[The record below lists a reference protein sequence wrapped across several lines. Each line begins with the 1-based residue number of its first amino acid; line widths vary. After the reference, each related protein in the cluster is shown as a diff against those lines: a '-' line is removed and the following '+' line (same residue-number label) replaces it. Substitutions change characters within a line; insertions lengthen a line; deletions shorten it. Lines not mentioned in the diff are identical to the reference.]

1 MMLRRTILHRRK
13 NGQDCSSVMH
23 AAGPTIFRCRK
34 AAHPLFLGIVLL
46 SAATVTDAAAD
57 PIKDIVARVE
67 ARYRATNDLTADFNQ
82 ITSVKGFA
90 TALKSAGRVYLK
102 RAGKLRWD
110 YLEPNL
116 EQIFVDNDQVQF
128 YVPEHKQVLT
138 GQLSKMADS
147 QAPLQLLQG
156 AARLDKHYAVT
167 AVPEPTK
174 RRVPLLS
181 LTPLS
186 GGPDQPHIVVEVDP
200 ESYYLRRVEL
210 HDVNGGVSNIVFSNI
225 RANSGLKDD
234 FFVFSVPE
242 DVEVV
247 PAPKLAG
254 P

>member
-1 MMLRRTILHRRK
+1 MILRNSVILAILLLTI
-13 NGQDCSSVMH
+13 GTS
-23 AAGPTIFRCRK
+23 
-34 AAHPLFLGIVLL
+34 
-46 SAATVTDAAAD
+46 TDAAVD
-57 PIKDIVARVE
+57 PIKEIVTKVE
-67 ARYRATNDLTADFNQ
+67 ARYRATSDLTADFNQ
-82 ITSVKGFA
+82 TTTVKGFA

-102 RAGKLRWD
+102 RAGRLRWD

-116 EQIFVDNDQVQF
+116 EQIFVENDHLQF

-156 AARLDKHYAVT
+156 AARLDKHYAVS
-167 AVPEPTK
+167 AVPGGAK
-174 RRVPLLS
+174 GRLPLLS
-181 LTPLS
+181 LTPLK
-186 GGPDQPHIVVEVDP
+186 GGPDQPRIIVEVDP

-210 HDVNGGVSNIVFSNI
+210 HDVNGGVSNIVFTNI

-234 FFVFSVPE
+234 FFVFSIPA

-247 PAPKLAG
+247 PAPKLVG

>member
-1 MMLRRTILHRRK
+1 MILFRIIGLIGIFLLTTGTITE
-13 NGQDCSSVMH
+13 
-23 AAGPTIFRCRK
+23 AA
-34 AAHPLFLGIVLL
+34 V
-46 SAATVTDAAAD
+46 D
-57 PIKDIVARVE
+57 PIKEIVSKVE

-82 ITSVKGFA
+82 TTTVKGFA

-110 YLEPNL
+110 YLDPNL
-116 EQIFVDNDQVQF
+116 EQIFVENDHVQF

-156 AARLDKHYAVT
+156 ASRLDKHYEVS
-167 AVPEPTK
+167 AVPGGAK
-174 RRVPLLS
+174 GRLPLLS
-181 LTPLS
+181 LTPLR
-186 GGPDQPHIVVEVDP
+186 GGPDQPRIVVEVDP

-234 FFVFSVPE
+234 IFVFSVPA
-242 DVEVV
+242 DVEVM

>member
-1 MMLRRTILHRRK
+1 MI
-13 NGQDCSSVMH
+13 V
-23 AAGPTIFRCRK
+23 CRVG
-34 AAHPLFLGIVLL
+34 LTCLITGIVLL
-46 SAATVTDAAAD
+46 TIGTITFAAVD
-57 PIKDIVARVE
+57 PIKDIVTKVE

-82 ITSVKGFA
+82 TTTVKGFA
-90 TALKSAGRVYLK
+90 TALKSGGRVYLK

-156 AARLDKHYAVT
+156 VARLDKHYAVA
-167 AVPEPTK
+167 AVPEGAK
-174 RRVPLLS
+174 GRLPLLS
-181 LTPLS
+181 LTPLR
-186 GGPDQPHIVVEVDP
+186 GGPDQPRIIAEVDP

-234 FFVFSVPE
+234 FFAFSVPA

-247 PAPKLAG
+247 PAPKLVG

>member
-1 MMLRRTILHRRK
+1 MEKGMCLGRLQGWVGVITAIFLFTP
-13 NGQDCSSVMH
+13 
-23 AAGPTIFRCRK
+23 AAIT
-34 AAHPLFLGIVLL
+34 
-46 SAATVTDAAAD
+46 SAAVD
-57 PIKDIVARVE
+57 PIKEIVSKVE

-82 ITSVKGFA
+82 TTAVKGFA
-90 TALKSAGRVYLK
+90 TALKSSGRVYLK

-116 EQIFVDNDQVQF
+116 EQIFVDNDKLQF

-156 AARLDKHYAVT
+156 AARLDKHYEVSV
-167 AVPEPTK
+167 VPESPK
-174 RRVPLLS
+174 GRLPLLS
-181 LTPLS
+181 LTPLK
-186 GGPDQPHIVVEVDP
+186 GGPDQPRIVVEVDP

-225 RANSGLKDD
+225 RSNSGLKDD
-234 FFVFSVPE
+234 FFVFSVPD

-247 PAPKLAG
+247 PAPKLIG